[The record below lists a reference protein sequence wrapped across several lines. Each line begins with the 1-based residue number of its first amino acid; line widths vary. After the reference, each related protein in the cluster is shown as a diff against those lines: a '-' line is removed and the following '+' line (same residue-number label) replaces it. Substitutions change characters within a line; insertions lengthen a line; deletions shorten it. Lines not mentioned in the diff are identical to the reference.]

1 MTFGARLREL
11 RQRKGLTQAELAKAL
26 SLGESTISF
35 YEADRREPDYCT
47 LKAIADFFRVSTDYL
62 LGRTDD
68 PQGTCGCDPDDPNA
82 AAIAKITEA
91 LQSDPELLQFWQEL
105 SQRNDLQLMFKQVRN
120 LSPESIRRVIRVIK
134 AIEDEEA
141 E

>member
-11 RQRKGLTQAELAKAL
+11 RQNKGMTQAELAKAL
-26 SLGESTISF
+26 ALGESTISF
-35 YEADRREPDYCT
+35 YEADRREPDYQT
-47 LKAIADFFRVSTDYL
+47 LNAVADFFGVTTDYL

-68 PQGTCGCDPDDPNA
+68 PHGTFAPDPDDPNA
-82 AAIAKITEA
+82 AAIAKIAAA
-91 LQSDPELLQFWQEL
+91 LREDPELAEFWDEI
-105 SQRNDLQLMFKQVRN
+105 SKREDLFLMFKQVRD
-120 LSPESIRRVIRVIK
+120 LSPESIRKIIRVIK